1 MVAVMV
7 LGVVWH
13 FWIAPLLVIGSLIIL
28 IATFVGYLKKVSA
41 PRYPKR

>member
-1 MVAVMV
+1 MVAAMV

-13 FWIAPLLVIGSLIIL
+13 FWLAPVLVLGVVLLL
-28 IATFVGYLKKVSA
+28 IATFVGYLRKVSA

>member
-1 MVAVMV
+1 MVAAMV

-13 FWIAPLLVIGSLIIL
+13 FWIAPLLVIGVLL
-28 IATFVGYLKKVSA
+28 LLLATFLGYLRKVTA